1 MVGCRYSKYNELGNL
16 IMTMEKD
23 DRNIYRNPRIKSN
36 RRDEF
41 IPKEELAVRP
51 IFEQA
56 IVADESGQWSIRYEE
71 SIRLNARDRYHPD
84 MIIYQDGFPFA
95 VVEVRPTSRD
105 LNRFISRIRYV
116 ASSIYAPWC
125 FICTPQKLIG
135 FKTEDASFGIKS
147 VDLTVENIRLFLSEK
162 QPIKQDVTWNEF
174 RNKCLES
181 LEQVG
186 IEESKRE
193 KIKNFFSN
201 DKILISNEPES
212 FSFDSETDEDT
223 LFLSLLGSYTK
234 ERLCRFTTV
243 NSIFRTCNE
252 KEQSMCCI
260 ICMNDRSEISYTV
273 QKLDT
278 PENSEEI
285 NKCFILSCCDE
296 DRANDFT
303 MLRLYADDAKGVCM
317 EYSIDYDLLEKNG
330 FVLAPIS
337 YAQNEQQKH
346 PELDFIRNI
355 LDNKIHGKR
364 LKLKKLSIWRHFF
377 KPYEYSDE
385 QEVRLLFFRNSN
397 FPKLKWI
404 YESHFGIITPI
415 ITFSVEK
422 NNNQFPLKLEKITF
436 GPIAKS
442 ADVNVDQLA
451 LLIKSNGIEVSG
463 NSDSLVSNSPI
474 EHYRGY

>member
-1 MVGCRYSKYNELGNL
+1 MKDNIRNTDQDPKIRRTLSDGFISKNESYV
-16 IMTMEKD
+16 
-23 DRNIYRNPRIKSN
+23 YR
-36 RRDEF
+36 
-41 IPKEELAVRP
+41 
-51 IFEQA
+51 IFEEA
-56 IVADESGQWSIRYEE
+56 IGSDENGQWHIRYEGM
-71 SIRLNARDRYHPD
+71 IRLNVRKRFLAD
-84 MIIYQDGFPFA
+84 MIIYRHGSPYA
-95 VVEVRPTSRD
+95 VVEVKPCGID
-105 LNRFISRIRYV
+105 LNRFISRMRDV
-116 ASSIYAPWC
+116 AFSIYAPLC
-125 FICTPQKLIG
+125 FICTPQQFIC
-135 FKTEDASFGIKS
+135 FKTEDFLDNKIEYKE
-147 VDLTVENIRLFLSEK
+147 LTVENVRGLLSIKQAEK
-162 QPIKQDVTWNEF
+162 QNVIWYEF
-174 RNKCLES
+174 RNECLDA
-181 LEQVG
+181 LKQLD
-186 IEESKRE
+186 IEEGKKE
-193 KIKNFFSN
+193 KMKCFFSE
-201 DKILISNEPES
+201 DGIVISNEPES
-212 FSFDSETDEDT
+212 FSFANEADEDA
-223 LFLSLLGSYTK
+223 LFLNLLGSYTK
-234 ERLCRFTTV
+234 ERLCRFVTV
-243 NSIFRTCNE
+243 NSIFRTCND

-260 ICMNDRSEISYTV
+260 VCMNDRSGTNYTV

-278 PENSEEI
+278 PENVEEI

-422 NNNQFPLKLEKITF
+422 NNNQFPLKLDKITF

>member
-1 MVGCRYSKYNELGNL
+1 
-16 IMTMEKD
+16 MTMEKD
-23 DRNIYRNPRIKSN
+23 DRNIYRSPRIKSN

-51 IFEQA
+51 IFEEA
-56 IVADESGQWSIRYEE
+56 IATDENEQWSIRYGE
-71 SIRLNARDRYHPD
+71 SIRLNLRERFQLD
-84 MIIYQDGFPFA
+84 MIIYRNGYPYA
-95 VVEVRPTSRD
+95 IVEVKRSGRD
-105 LNRFISRIRYV
+105 LKQFISRTRYI
-116 ASSIYAPWC
+116 ASFVYAPLC
-125 FICTPQKLIG
+125 FICSPQQFIC
-135 FKTEDASFGIKS
+135 FRTEDASGL
-147 VDLTVENIRLFLSEK
+147 VNPLDLRVENIRKFLSKTHAVK
-162 QPIKQDVTWNEF
+162 QNVIWDEF

-181 LEQVG
+181 LEQVD
-186 IEESKRE
+186 IEEDKKE
-193 KIKNFFSN
+193 KIKCFFSN
-201 DKILISNEPES
+201 NEIVISNEPES
-212 FSFDSETDEDT
+212 FSFAKEDDEDT
-223 LFLSLLGSYTK
+223 LFLDLLGSYTK

-260 ICMNDRSEISYTV
+260 VCMNDRSETSYTV

-285 NKCFILSCCDE
+285 NKCFILSCCDK

-303 MLRLYADDAKGVCM
+303 MLRLYADDAKGVCL
-317 EYSIDYDLLEKNG
+317 EYSIDYDLLKKKG

-346 PELDFIRNI
+346 PELEFIRTI
-355 LDNKIHGKR
+355 LDNQIYGKR
-364 LKLKKLSIWRHFF
+364 LKLNKLSVWRHFF

-422 NNNQFPLKLEKITF
+422 NNNQFPLKLDKITF

-442 ADVNVDQLA
+442 ADVNVDQLT